1 MSQSAINL
9 RLDKDLKREVE
20 EVCHAMGMNMTTAFT
35 IYAKRLVSDRR
46 IPFEVVADP
55 LDLEPPRHV
64 SIPRFTTMGA
74 LEELILQADSQ
85 ITEKSG
91 RVAEEVHAEMRAK
104 YGL

>member
-1 MSQSAINL
+1 MSQATINV
-9 RLDKDLKREVE
+9 RLDGDLKRDVE

-55 LDLEPPRHV
+55 LELEPPSRTP
-64 SIPRFTTMGA
+64 IPRFTTVEA
-74 LEELILQADSQ
+74 LEELMLKADSA
-85 ITEKSG
+85 ITKNSG
-91 RVAEEVHAEMRAK
+91 RFTEEVHAEMRAK